1 MKKIKW
7 KLLLAIVAL
16 GAGCVKIPEG
26 YYGTFQDHQLGAQLV
41 LGQNKAELT
50 LPGGR
55 KVKASSKDLT
65 FSDLWQGKGGLY
77 DTEDKSSGM
86 IEVYFVNPV
95 AGTRQEQA
103 GFSWFTSEVLYT
115 YFAAGERGQ
124 VPMIQ
129 VVHCTNGTVLLD
141 QSTQR
146 IQVGCPESPVTY
158 NLARVR

>member
-1 MKKIKW
+1 MKNVKAKV
-7 KLLLAIVAL
+7 LFALALLA
-16 GAGCVKIPEG
+16 AGCVKIPPA
-26 YYGTFQDHQLGAQLV
+26 YYGVFNDNQRGAQLV

-55 KVKASSKDLT
+55 KVKAKAEDLT
-65 FSDLWQGKGGLY
+65 FSDLWQAKGGIY

-115 YFAAGERGQ
+115 YFAAGERNQ
-124 VPMIQ
+124 VPQIQ

-141 QSTQR
+141 QATQR
-146 IQVGCPESPVTY
+146 IQVGCPEGPVTY